1 MLPSHRNTQSDIAE
15 AKEEAQQP
23 NTESTE
29 KPAEQKTDSQNVP
42 QSTQQNTGEY
52 GGWDNIINIM
62 GMNGAGDTF
71 NISAILLLCFLI
83 CFLVS

>member
-1 MLPSHRNTQSDIAE
+1 
-15 AKEEAQQP
+15 
-23 NTESTE
+23 
-29 KPAEQKTDSQNVP
+29 
-42 QSTQQNTGEY
+42 
-52 GGWDNIINIM
+52 M